1 MKLFEPCYDMA
12 LRWARHRHA
21 TKYLGGLSFSES
33 VFFPIPP
40 DVMLAPMALSQLCAI
55 ATLST
60 GGLPAATRTTCT
72 RVATPGLRGNTHRRA
87 EAGDAQEG
95 RSLSPECGAEES
107 H

>member
-40 DVMLAPMALSQLCAI
+40 DVMLAPMALS
-55 ATLST
+55 LSQIRL
-60 GGLPAATRTTCT
+60 GNLPLLL
-72 RVATPGLRGNTHRRA
+72 PLH
-87 EAGDAQEG
+87 
-95 RSLSPECGAEES
+95 LS
-107 H
+107 

>member
-40 DVMLAPMALSQLCAI
+40 DVMLAPMALSQPEKHGALHLSQRLRRYSAVSRDTGWAI
-55 ATLST
+55 LLSM
-60 GGLPAATRTTCT
+60 
-72 RVATPGLRGNTHRRA
+72 
-87 EAGDAQEG
+87 Q
-95 RSLSPECGAEES
+95 
-107 H
+107 